1 MLHGALARLTLIGV
15 LATGLTA
22 GSLAFPI
29 PSVRAAPTGADT
41 ATAPADAAR
50 LSAALLT
57 GDDLPPGWR
66 VVDAGGPIPSSY
78 AWCPAGAPLPVA
90 PLAQVARSFEAGALG
105 PILYQSVLQFRSGEA
120 TQALAALRAT
130 ASACTWDE
138 SEGDVEPMQFELSA
152 ATELDPGD
160 EALHR
165 RLTARWGELVAYA
178 DVVVVR
184 QGAFL
189 AILTHLAVG
198 DGHTRLD
205 ARLTDWASG
214 RVAAKL
220 AGLAG
225 DVD

>member
-1 MLHGALARLTLIGV
+1 MLIGV
-15 LATGLTA
+15 LATSLTA
-22 GSLAFPI
+22 GSLAFPV
-29 PSVRAAPTGADT
+29 PSVRAAPAGANT
-41 ATAPADAAR
+41 ATAPADAAG
-50 LSAALLT
+50 LSVALLT
-57 GDDLPPGWR
+57 DADLPPGWR
-66 VVDAGGPIPSSY
+66 VIDAGGPIPSSY

-90 PLAQVARSFEAGALG
+90 PLAQVARSFEAGSLG
-105 PILYQSVLQFRSGEA
+105 AILYQSVLQFRSGEA
-120 TQALAALRAT
+120 TQALAALRAN
-130 ASACTWDE
+130 ASACTWAE
-138 SEGDVEPMQFELSA
+138 SAGDAVPMQFELSA
-152 ATELDPGD
+152 ATDLKLGD

-165 RLTARWGELVAYA
+165 RLTARWGEVVASA

-184 QGAFL
+184 HGAFL

-225 DVD
+225 GVN